1 MRSEKI
7 HYFRTILRKK
17 CFSINLNIG
26 AGPPIQQ
33 HVSDKCNVSIF
44 ADERSDPLIRSNQI
58 HHIHLIP
65 PQICPFL
72 TGGAE
77 DCDRTNSNFSPA
89 GGFVGGG
96 ICFGWVSCHPRRPF
110 NNAHWPA
117 CPTLE
122 IHDGHKYKY
131 TKMSFWFSKHRR
143 HSTIWGWSG
152 LPTLQSA
159 LCTSR
164 RNCGGR
170 GVGEEV
176 EIVVLVLVTKGC
188 WRDYAPEFSPSKIDG
203 GELWCHHNHTGPQPH
218 SCVLTSHSRHY
229 WCCGTDMRTIWDV
242 ADNEDNEE
250 TEVAKVVDG
259 QPPTCNSDTWDSKS
273 KTGKTA
279 INRGQNWGQTT
290 GTTSHKHRTSPNPAP
305 ALFGD
310 CHY

>member
-7 HYFRTILRKK
+7 HYFRTILREK

-26 AGPPIQQ
+26 AGPPTQQ

-110 NNAHWPA
+110 NNARWPA

-122 IHDGHKYKY
+122 IH
-131 TKMSFWFSKHRR
+131 
-143 HSTIWGWSG
+143 
-152 LPTLQSA
+152 
-159 LCTSR
+159 
-164 RNCGGR
+164 
-170 GVGEEV
+170 E
-176 EIVVLVLVTKGC
+176 
-188 WRDYAPEFSPSKIDG
+188 
-203 GELWCHHNHTGPQPH
+203 
-218 SCVLTSHSRHY
+218 
-229 WCCGTDMRTIWDV
+229 TDT
-242 ADNEDNEE
+242 NTN
-250 TEVAKVVDG
+250 TQK
-259 QPPTCNSDTWDSKS
+259 C
-273 KTGKTA
+273 
-279 INRGQNWGQTT
+279 
-290 GTTSHKHRTSPNPAP
+290 
-305 ALFGD
+305 LFGSVNTVAIQQYGAGQG
-310 CHY
+310 CLLYSLLCV

>member
-131 TKMSFWFSKHRR
+131 TKMSFWFSKHGR

-152 LPTLQSA
+152 LPTLQ
-159 LCTSR
+159 LCSVYEPKKLWR
-164 RNCGGR
+164 SWYWRRSRNCGPGLGHKR
-170 GVGEEV
+170 LLARLCSR
-176 EIVVLVLVTKGC
+176 IL
-188 WRDYAPEFSPSKIDG
+188 PEQD
-203 GELWCHHNHTGPQPH
+203 
-218 SCVLTSHSRHY
+218 
-229 WCCGTDMRTIWDV
+229 
-242 ADNEDNEE
+242 
-250 TEVAKVVDG
+250 
-259 QPPTCNSDTWDSKS
+259 
-273 KTGKTA
+273 
-279 INRGQNWGQTT
+279 
-290 GTTSHKHRTSPNPAP
+290 
-305 ALFGD
+305 
-310 CHY
+310 

>member
-7 HYFRTILRKK
+7 HYFRTILREK

-110 NNAHWPA
+110 NNAR
-117 CPTLE
+117 
-122 IHDGHKYKY
+122 D
-131 TKMSFWFSKHRR
+131 
-143 HSTIWGWSG
+143 TIS
-152 LPTLQSA
+152 TLQIQARIQTQS
-159 LCTSR
+159 TS
-164 RNCGGR
+164 
-170 GVGEEV
+170 
-176 EIVVLVLVTKGC
+176 
-188 WRDYAPEFSPSKIDG
+188 
-203 GELWCHHNHTGPQPH
+203 
-218 SCVLTSHSRHY
+218 
-229 WCCGTDMRTIWDV
+229 
-242 ADNEDNEE
+242 
-250 TEVAKVVDG
+250 
-259 QPPTCNSDTWDSKS
+259 
-273 KTGKTA
+273 
-279 INRGQNWGQTT
+279 T
-290 GTTSHKHRTSPNPAP
+290 GTHTNIC
-305 ALFGD
+305 LVG
-310 CHY
+310 